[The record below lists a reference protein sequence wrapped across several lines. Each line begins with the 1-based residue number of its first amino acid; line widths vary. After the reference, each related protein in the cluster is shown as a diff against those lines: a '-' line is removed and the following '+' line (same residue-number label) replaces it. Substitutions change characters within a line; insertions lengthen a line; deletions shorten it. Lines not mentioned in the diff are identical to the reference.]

1 MMKKIIIPFDGG
13 HFSQGAFSFAR
24 KLNDSEPLLLAGIFL
39 PSVEYARFFFLPSA
53 FSEPAFIPL
62 NEKYN
67 DEETEAAVKQFEKL
81 CTESSIGYH
90 VHRDNS
96 GTSLEQLQ
104 KETRFADL
112 MIIGSETFY
121 KEGSGY
127 GSSEF
132 LKDAL
137 HNTECPVILVP
148 EEYQFPSRIILAYD
162 GSASSVYAIRQFAQL
177 LPRLC
182 SLDTILVFAGNNS
195 VPDKELI
202 QELTAMHF
210 AKLTMTQLSTENN
223 DVNKW
228 FSSNRGGLIV
238 SGSFGRSNISRLF
251 TKSFIMEQVRSHSSP
266 IFIAHH

>member
-1 MMKKIIIPFDGG
+1 VHKD
-13 HFSQGAFSFAR
+13 
-24 KLNDSEPLLLAGIFL
+24 DSG
-39 PSVEYARFFFLPSA
+39 S
-53 FSEPAFIPL
+53 
-62 NEKYN
+62 
-67 DEETEAAVKQFEKL
+67 
-81 CTESSIGYH
+81 
-90 VHRDNS
+90 
-96 GTSLEQLQ
+96 SLEQLT

-137 HNTECPVILVP
+137 HNTECPVIIVP

-177 LPRLC
+177 FPGLC
-182 SLDTILVFAGNNS
+182 KLDTILVFAGENS
-195 VPDKELI
+195 LPDKHLIHELA
-202 QELTAMHF
+202 AMHF
-210 AKLTMTQLSTENN
+210 TNLTNTQLSQDSKE
-223 DVNKW
+223 VNEW
-228 FSSNRGGLIV
+228 FSANRGSIIV